1 VKFKVVSLRNRGRR
15 LPWSE
20 ARNGPWHVGDLVSRQ
35 VNQKRQRHN
44 VLTLRPA
51 DPVVGSPIADLYEP
65 VLVRFSL
72 LAFRIRG
79 FERVEGPQGPLLSCR
94 SGTAR
99 TFDPV
104 RFLLVL
110 TPACLRGSPS

>member
-1 VKFKVVSLRNRGRR
+1 MKFKVVCLRNQGRR

-35 VNQKRQRHN
+35 VNVKGACHN
-44 VLTLRPA
+44 VLTLRLA
-51 DPVVGSPIADLYEP
+51 DPMVAAPIAELYEP

-79 FERVEGPQGPLLSCR
+79 FERAEGPHGPF
-94 SGTAR
+94 A
-99 TFDPV
+99 
-104 RFLLVL
+104 VL
-110 TPACLRGSPS
+110 QEWHCEDA